1 MEWFKFDL
9 SVAAMGSVTL
19 VAIIAA
25 LLKGLWFA
33 KYKPDWRGTELVV
46 FGICEVLVLLAKTTL
61 VWQEGWPAPADLV
74 AVELEAILVG
84 FIGVCVGAFGRQAV
98 LSILGAVGLGP
109 DSDPAREIRAWKS
122 LERVGYEVKRSA
134 PYRVEAVRRPR
145 ARGG

>member
-19 VAIIAA
+19 VAILAA

-61 VWQEGWPAPADLV
+61 VWQEGWPAPPDLL
-74 AVELEAILVG
+74 AVEIEAILVG